1 MGLNETIVGSGSVRR
16 VVPDPAC
23 SSRRI
28 PMKLTH
34 HSLLRRSAA
43 LLLTALP
50 AVALLGCQ
58 GQGAGAP
65 QGSARAAS
73 PVTERGRE
81 MPGIQTLEI
90 GQQAVKVTKDP
101 KNPMH
106 MFLNE
111 RSSILTGNTLTLR
124 PGDAFTLSDA
134 KTPTT
139 TSTMYRLKFIHE
151 NKATFE
157 QTTTERPNNG
167 PVKRST
173 KVIQL
178 AAFW

>member
-1 MGLNETIVGSGSVRR
+1 MGVNHGLVRR
-16 VVPDPAC
+16 VAG
-23 SSRRI
+23 
-28 PMKLTH
+28 
-34 HSLLRRSAA
+34 
-43 LLLTALP
+43 LLLAGLP

-58 GQGAGAP
+58 SQGTGAP
-65 QGSARAAS
+65 QGSAEAAA
-73 PVTERGRE
+73 PVTTRADVI
-81 MPGIQTLEI
+81 PGVKTLDVGDQT
-90 GQQAVKVTKDP
+90 VKLTKDP
-101 KNPMH
+101 KSPMH

-111 RSSILTGNTLTLR
+111 RSTILTGNTLTLR

-139 TSTMYRLKFIHE
+139 TSTLYRLKFVRG

-157 QTTTERPNNG
+157 QTTTQRPTNG

-173 KVIQL
+173 KVIQV